1 MWFHRKSTDEL
12 VRELRE
18 EVAQLKRTVA
28 DRDLDWTEMRARC
41 KRLLDRSEKQLRA
54 IEEREPGPAG
64 GGTSPSSTP
73 LTAAPASASRVER
86 IRQQLKAA
94 GKEVP
99 DGLLPG

>member
-41 KRLLDRSEKQLRA
+41 KRLLDRSEKQLKA
-54 IEEREPGPAG
+54 IEEREPQPASDG
-64 GGTSPSSTP
+64 ATPSGP
-73 LTAAPASASRVER
+73 LTAAAAPATRMDRLRA
-86 IRQQLKAA
+86 QLKAQ
-94 GKEVP
+94 GKDVP
-99 DGLLPG
+99 DGLLPR